1 MPTEI
6 ADHAIDPARVSA
18 QAVAVVGKLRDAGF
32 DAYLVGGSVR
42 DLLLGRTPKDFD
54 IATSATPEDVREVF
68 DRARLIGRRFR
79 IAHVRM
85 GREIIE
91 VSTFRRA
98 MAPVANG
105 NGDGGGQ
112 SPDEEPW
119 PLLSAQGMIL
129 RDNAYGSID
138 EDAFRRDFTVNAL
151 YYDPVGHVVL
161 DYCGGLDDIE
171 TRTLRL
177 IGDAEQR
184 FREDPVR
191 LLRAMRFAAKLDL
204 RLHPDTQAAIA
215 PTRHLLAAVPPAR
228 LFDEFAKLFLSG
240 HAERAMDLLTM
251 HGLAEFL
258 MLPRGVGEGEGDGE
272 AFVRRALAN
281 TDARLGDGKPV
292 TPAFLLAAFLWH
304 EYLARAP
311 HALTAQSG
319 DQESLDAAAIAAIGT
334 QRATLAIPR
343 RHSYF
348 IRDVWQMQP
357 LLHRRTAPSV
367 ARALDHR
374 RFRAAYDFLMLRAE
388 VDPGLAE
395 LAHWWTAVQS
405 EDRDALLEDLPTERR
420 KRGRRR
426 RRRYRGGERRSE
438 AVATAP

>member
-18 QAVAVVGKLRDAGF
+18 PAVAVVGKLRDAGF

-54 IATSATPEDVREVF
+54 VATDATPEDVREVF
-68 DRARLIGRRFR
+68 ARTRLVGRRFR

-85 GREIIE
+85 GREVIE

-98 MAPVANG
+98 MATAANG
-105 NGDGGGQ
+105 NGDAAASG
-112 SPDEEPW
+112 EERL
-119 PLLSAQGMIL
+119 PLVSAQGMIL

-151 YYDPVGHVVL
+151 YYDPVAHVVL
-161 DYCGGLDDIE
+161 DYCGGFEDIE
-171 TRTLRL
+171 SGTLRL

-191 LLRAMRFAAKLDL
+191 LLRAMRFAAKLGL
-204 RLHPDTQAAIA
+204 GLHSDAVAAIA
-215 PTRHLLAAVPPAR
+215 PTRHLLGAVPPAR

-240 HAERAMDLLTM
+240 HAERAMELLTA
-251 HGLAEFL
+251 HGLADFL
-258 MLPRGVGEGEGDGE
+258 LLPRGEGQ

-281 TDARLGDGKPV
+281 TDSRLREGKPA

-311 HALTAQSG
+311 QALAARAG
-319 DQESLDAAAIAAIGT
+319 DQEALDAAAIAAIAA

-343 RHSYF
+343 RHTYF
-348 IRDVWQMQP
+348 IRDVWQLQP
-357 LLHRRTAPSV
+357 LLERRTAAGV
-367 ARALDHR
+367 ARAMAHR
-374 RFRAAYDFLMLRAE
+374 RFRAAYDFLILRAQ

-395 LAHWWTAVQS
+395 LARWWTTVQT
-405 EDRDALLEDLPTERR
+405 EDGAALMDDLPAERR
-420 KRGRRR
+420 PRKPRR
-426 RRRYRGGERRSE
+426 RRRYRRRSE
-438 AVATAP
+438 TSVAAAP